1 MKRTK
6 QHDYKIGKI
15 MGCIF
20 LEDKEPCK
28 AGRLYTAKVRGLLP
42 NSVVQN
48 NVCKGE
54 AYSWYIKH
62 VLAAIIIRSK
72 VWHTENNHRARNW
85 VFQIVGIEEVTN

>member
-28 AGRLYTAKVRGLLP
+28 AGRLYTAKVKGLLP

-54 AYSWYIKH
+54 AYS
-62 VLAAIIIRSK
+62 
-72 VWHTENNHRARNW
+72 
-85 VFQIVGIEEVTN
+85 